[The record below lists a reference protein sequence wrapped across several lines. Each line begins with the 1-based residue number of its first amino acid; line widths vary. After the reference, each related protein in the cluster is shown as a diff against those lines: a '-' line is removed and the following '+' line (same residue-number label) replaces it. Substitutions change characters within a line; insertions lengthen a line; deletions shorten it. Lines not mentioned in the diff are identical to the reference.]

1 MNVGAHSAIK
11 DGQTLLQL
19 VLFRLDPGAAKI
31 ALSFSWS
38 DQRSSSDIDSSSS
51 FFDNILMPCR
61 TNSGFNIAAP
71 TNNQEGYQLLPTKTK
86 VVFKLATRAATSTS
100 CPKRALQARER
111 LHLEGGWPV
120 TQLAA

>member
-1 MNVGAHSAIK
+1 MDCDISAAWILAAPFRLAQLSLARLNVGAHSAIK

-38 DQRSSSDIDSSSS
+38 DQRSSSDIDLSSS
-51 FFDNILMPCR
+51 FFDKILMPCK

-71 TNNQEGYQLLPTKTK
+71 HE
-86 VVFKLATRAATSTS
+86 
-100 CPKRALQARER
+100 
-111 LHLEGGWPV
+111 
-120 TQLAA
+120 